1 MAFKNS
7 TSNNTEKAETKVT
20 KLAYTISR
28 VKEVNDTMVSFN
40 INVNGVTIYGMKV
53 IKYKSKKTGEE
64 GMMVAFPTRKGS
76 DDKYYNLCTF
86 SMTQEMQDDIINQ
99 VLDQL

>member
-7 TSNNTEKAETKVT
+7 TNNTQATETKTT
-20 KLAYTISR
+20 KLTYTISR
-28 VKEVNDTMVSFN
+28 VKEVTDTMVSFN

-53 IKYKSKKTGEE
+53 IKYKSKKTGED

-76 DDKYYNLCTF
+76 DDKYYNICTF

>member
-7 TSNNTEKAETKVT
+7 TSSNTEKTETKVT

-28 VKEVNDTMVSFN
+28 VKEVTDTMVSFN

-53 IKYKSKKTGEE
+53 IKYKSKKTGED

-76 DDKYYNLCTF
+76 DDKYYNICTF

>member
-7 TSNNTEKAETKVT
+7 TNNTQATETKTT
-20 KLAYTISR
+20 KLTYTISS
-28 VKEVNDTMVSFN
+28 VKEVTDTMVYFN

-53 IKYKSKKTGEE
+53 IKYKSKKTGED
-64 GMMVAFPTRKGS
+64 GMMVTFPTRKGS
-76 DDKYYNLCTF
+76 DDKYYNICTF
-86 SMTQEMQDDIINQ
+86 YMTQEMQDDIINQ

>member
-28 VKEVNDTMVSFN
+28 VKEVTDTMVSFN

-76 DDKYYNLCTF
+76 DDKYYNVCTF

>member
-7 TSNNTEKAETKVT
+7 TNSTEKTETKVT

-28 VKEVNDTMVSFN
+28 VKEVTDTMVSFN

-53 IKYKSKKTGEE
+53 IKYKSKKTGED
-64 GMMVAFPTRKGS
+64 GMMVAFPTRKGT
-76 DDKYYNLCTF
+76 DDKYYNICTF

-99 VLDQL
+99 VLEQL

>member
-7 TSNNTEKAETKVT
+7 TNSTQATEAKTT
-20 KLAYTISR
+20 KLTYTISR
-28 VKEVNDTMVSFN
+28 VKEVTDTMVSFN

-53 IKYKSKKTGEE
+53 IKYKSKKTGED

-76 DDKYYNLCTF
+76 DDKYYNICTF
-86 SMTQEMQDDIINQ
+86 SMTQEMQDDIINRTEQ
-99 VLDQL
+99 GF

>member
-7 TSNNTEKAETKVT
+7 TNNSQTTESKTT
-20 KLAYTISR
+20 QLTYNISR
-28 VKEVNDTMVSFN
+28 VKEVTDTMVSFN

-76 DDKYYNLCTF
+76 DDKYYNVCTF

>member
-7 TSNNTEKAETKVT
+7 SINTQATEAKTT
-20 KLAYTISR
+20 QLTYTISR
-28 VKEVNDTMVSFN
+28 VKEVTDTMVSFN

-53 IKYKSKKTGEE
+53 IKYKSKNTGEE
-64 GMMVAFPTRKGS
+64 GMMVAFPTRQGS
-76 DDKYYNLCTF
+76 DNKYYNICIF

>member
-7 TSNNTEKAETKVT
+7 ASNTQATEAKTT
-20 KLAYTISR
+20 QLTYTISR
-28 VKEVNDTMVSFN
+28 VKEVTDTMVSFN

-53 IKYKSKKTGEE
+53 IKYKSKKTGED

-76 DDKYYNLCTF
+76 DDKYYNICTF

-99 VLDQL
+99 VLEQL

>member
-7 TSNNTEKAETKVT
+7 TNNTEKTETKVT

-28 VKEVNDTMVSFN
+28 VKEVTDTMVSFN

-53 IKYKSKKTGEE
+53 IKYKSKKTGED

-76 DDKYYNLCTF
+76 DDKYYNICTF

-99 VLDQL
+99 VLEQL

>member
-7 TSNNTEKAETKVT
+7 TSNNTEKTETKVT

-28 VKEVNDTMVSFN
+28 VKEVTDTMVSFN

-53 IKYKSKKTGEE
+53 IKYKSKKTGED
-64 GMMVAFPTRKGS
+64 GMMVAFPTRKGT
-76 DDKYYNLCTF
+76 DDKYYNICTF